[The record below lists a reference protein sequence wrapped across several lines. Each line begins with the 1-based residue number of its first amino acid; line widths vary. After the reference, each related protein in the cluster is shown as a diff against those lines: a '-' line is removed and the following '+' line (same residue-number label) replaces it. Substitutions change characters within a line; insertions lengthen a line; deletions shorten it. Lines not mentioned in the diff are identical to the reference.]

1 MSDMTD
7 VTDVTDVTDIRRDR
21 RGRRGR
27 DGGLSYFLCRILRH
41 RGHPDMAPD
50 GSVLLDSL
58 LGTVQAS
65 REDCLHVIQTDDK
78 GRFQLSSDDLSSP
91 SLRVRCVQGHSLQI
105 EHTSNVPVS
114 LEDAVNLGGVL
125 VHGTSREALSLI
137 EREGIR
143 RMSRA
148 FVHCGA
154 RVPCVRNDVPG
165 VRHGTPVYITI
176 DLVRSL
182 QDGHEWFQTPSGAYL
197 TPTTVEPRYFLR
209 TESWESALESQRAVL
224 P

>member
-1 MSDMTD
+1 MKLCESFLTMSDMTGL
-7 VTDVTDVTDIRRDR
+7 VR

-27 DGGLSYFLCRILRH
+27 GNRLARFLCRILRH
-41 RGHPDMAPD
+41 LGHPEMSPD
-50 GSVLLDSL
+50 GSVPLDSL

-65 REDCLHVIQTDDK
+65 REACLHVIQTDDK

-91 SLRVRCVQGHSLQI
+91 SLRVRCVQGHSLRI
-105 EHTSNVPVS
+105 EHTSNVSVS
-114 LEDAVNLGGVL
+114 LEDAVDLGGV
-125 VHGTSREALSLI
+125 VYHGTHLEVLSNI

-154 RVPCVRNDVPG
+154 HVPCIRNDVPG

-176 DLVRSL
+176 DLVGSL
-182 QDGHEWFQTPSGAYL
+182 QDGHEWFRTPSGAYL